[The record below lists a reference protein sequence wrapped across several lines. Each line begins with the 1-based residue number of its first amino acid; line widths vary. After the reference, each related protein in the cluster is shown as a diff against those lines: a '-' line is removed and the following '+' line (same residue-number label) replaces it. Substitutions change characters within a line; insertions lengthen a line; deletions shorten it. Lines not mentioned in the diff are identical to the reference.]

1 MGVSGKCSGL
11 GNLIISNETG
21 NLNGRF
27 ISKEGRLVSDI
38 IEIQ

>member
-11 GNLIISNETG
+11 DNLIFSNETG
-21 NLNGRF
+21 NLNGRL